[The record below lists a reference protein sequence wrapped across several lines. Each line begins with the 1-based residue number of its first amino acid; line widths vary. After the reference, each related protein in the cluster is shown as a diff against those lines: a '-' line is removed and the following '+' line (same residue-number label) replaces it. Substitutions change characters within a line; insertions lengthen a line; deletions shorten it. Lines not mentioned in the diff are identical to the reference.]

1 MSIYDPM
8 LDNVPRAA
16 NWDKL
21 PCTTLKSL
29 TDADALKAFR
39 SGRTIVIHT
48 LKETFFI

>member
-8 LDNVPRAA
+8 LDNDVPRAS

-29 TDADALKAFR
+29 TAAERYTIDA
-39 SGRTIVIHT
+39 I
-48 LKETFFI
+48 EFIR